1 MARHRALT
9 CDNAARNKEDRR
21 DGATLSARTDAVS
34 LNVTDRREGA
44 TLGAR
49 TNAVPLNKD
58 EERRRIAALGAYA
71 DAVPLKNRVFRFPDP
86 LDRTPDATAR
96 QEAAD
101 RRADDA
107 HRVLEGGTSSLFG
120 AAANNSPTNAL
131 MTV

>member
-49 TNAVPLNKD
+49 TNAVPLNED
-58 EERRRIAALGAYA
+58 EERRRIAAPCITRVAGQAR
-71 DAVPLKNRVFRFPDP
+71 AVLSLVVRLTLRLLF
-86 LDRTPDATAR
+86 
-96 QEAAD
+96 
-101 RRADDA
+101 
-107 HRVLEGGTSSLFG
+107 RVLRTLQRFLLIRPRELV
-120 AAANNSPTNAL
+120 L
-131 MTV
+131 R